1 MIKPLKKFFLEVSG
15 RSYEFFLEELSSE
28 QYAYWSEHDEELGDA
43 LMGFASDEVPEDA
56 ILPNYYSDLDR
67 EGGPVV
73 EDCIVTVSDKEGN
86 EVFCSPLSNLPCYV
100 ATNSGETK
108 SLEERLNKGFYLRIE
123 SGDKGSFF
131 TAEFE
136 TETFDPK
143 KLSFDSSD
151 VEGVEIVT
159 AINYDEQELD
169 DTGSWSNTGKYFE
182 VDLIEVKG
190 PLDKLL
196 SSAASLFEAGD
207 VTAAIKYISE
217 SITQNINSRYFSES
231 DILRAQRQIAI
242 YTMYNSDH
250 SKAEKLF
257 KQNLSKWT
265 ILEGV
270 YGREYSLTAG
280 YYSANL
286 VEQGKHSAAI
296 PFSQCHLMSFDGA
309 YDWFNFAHALENVG
323 RLRESESAYLRAI
336 EAANNQH
343 NDYVKIHSLHGLYH
357 VLKHDR
363 KRKSEAMA
371 ALTNAVKIARLL
383 KNADL
388 LKILY
393 VDYKKFKK

>member
-1 MIKPLKKFFLEVSG
+1 MSKPLNKFFLEVSG
-15 RSYEFFLEELSSE
+15 RSYEFCLEKLSSE
-28 QYAYWSEHDEELGDA
+28 QYAYWNEHDEELGDA
-43 LMGFASDEVPEDA
+43 LTGFASDEIPEDA

-73 EDCIVTVSDKEGN
+73 EDCIITVSDQRGN
-86 EVFCSPLSNLPCYV
+86 DVFCSPLSNLPCYV
-100 ATNSGETK
+100 ATNSSKTE
-108 SLEERLNKGFYLRIE
+108 SLEERLSKGFYLRIE
-123 SGDKGSFF
+123 NGDKGSFF

-143 KLSFDSSD
+143 KLTFDSSD

-159 AINYDEQELD
+159 AVHYDEQELD

-196 SSAASLFEAGD
+196 SSAASFFEAGD
-207 VTAAIKYISE
+207 VTGAIKYISE
-217 SITQNINSRYFSES
+217 SISQNIKSRSFSES

-242 YTMYNSDH
+242 YTMHNSDH

-257 KQNLSKWT
+257 KQNLSKWE
-265 ILEGV
+265 ILEGA

-286 VEQGKHSAAI
+286 VEQGKYAAAI
-296 PFSQCHLMSFDGA
+296 PFSHRHLMDFDGA
-309 YDWFNFAHALENVG
+309 YDWFNLAHALENVG

-336 EAANNQH
+336 EAADNQH

-363 KRKSEAMA
+363 ARKSEAIT
-371 ALTNAVKIARLL
+371 ALDSAIKIARAS
-383 KNADL
+383 KHTDL
-388 LKILY
+388 LKILRA
-393 VDYKKFKK
+393 DYKKIAK